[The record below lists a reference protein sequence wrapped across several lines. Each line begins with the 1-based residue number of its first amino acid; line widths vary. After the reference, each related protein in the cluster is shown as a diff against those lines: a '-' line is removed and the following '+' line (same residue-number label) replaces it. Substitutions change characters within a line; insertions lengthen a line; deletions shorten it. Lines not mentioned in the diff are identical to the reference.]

1 MRAIPDAP
9 DFPRLLRTPAIV
21 LRHMTIPVA
30 REQETDG
37 TLGPA
42 PSVPAAALA
51 AFQRPVLRSL
61 FGAACAVL
69 VLAGARTAAELVD
82 PVLMA
87 GFLALL
93 LQPLLN
99 RLRPLRGAAVPVIVL
114 AVVLGGLVLVG
125 FVGTS
130 LREVALEAPRYQSQF
145 QGLVTSITQQLA
157 ERGINA
163 AAYIESALTG
173 PVVGRV
179 ALSISRAIAGGFGSL
194 VLTLFIFAFV
204 LGGLGELERRA
215 NREARDHSP
224 AAERFLAFSASLR
237 GYVGVRALLG
247 LAAALLNYLLL
258 LTVGVEHALLW
269 GVLSFLYSF
278 VPNVGFVLSLLPP
291 AMLALLNGGWVSAA
305 VVVGGYI
312 VINVVLDNVI
322 APQLIARQMEIS
334 PLLSFLSVI
343 FWAWLLGPTGA
354 ILAVPLTVL
363 IQQMVFGP
371 TAPPDLGAPRP
382 VTPSAVAAPNEV

>member
-1 MRAIPDAP
+1 
-9 DFPRLLRTPAIV
+9 
-21 LRHMTIPVA
+21 MTIPFA

-37 TLGPA
+37 TVDPGLSA
-42 PSVPAAALA
+42 PSALDSSR
-51 AFQRPVLRSL
+51 RPVLRTL

-87 GFLALL
+87 SFLALL
-93 LQPLLN
+93 LQPFLN
-99 RLRPLRGAAVPVIVL
+99 KLRPLRGAAVPVIVL
-114 AVVLGGLVLVG
+114 VVLLTGLVLVG
-125 FVGTS
+125 FVGAS
-130 LREVALEAPRYQSQF
+130 LRQVALEAPRYQTQF
-145 QGLVTSITQQLA
+145 QSLVASITQRLA
-157 ERGINA
+157 ERGINV
-163 AAYIESALTG
+163 AAYIQSALTG
-173 PVVGRV
+173 PVIGRV
-179 ALSISRAIAGGFGSL
+179 ALGISRAVAGGFGSL

-215 NREARDHSP
+215 SKEARDHSS
-224 AAERFLAFSASLR
+224 AAERFLAFSVSLR

-247 LAAALLNYLLL
+247 LAAAFLNYLLL

-278 VPNVGFVLSLLPP
+278 VPNVGFLLSLLPP
-291 AMLALLNGGWVSAA
+291 TMLALLNGGWVNAA

-312 VINVVLDNVI
+312 VINVVLDNVV

-363 IQQMVFGP
+363 IQQMVFGS
-371 TAPPDLGAPRP
+371 ADPPDIGTPKP
-382 VTPSAVAAPNEV
+382 VTPSAVAPPNDV

>member
-1 MRAIPDAP
+1 MT
-9 DFPRLLRTPAIV
+9 TP
-21 LRHMTIPVA
+21 LA
-30 REQETDG
+30 RETETHG
-37 TLGPA
+37 TLDSA
-42 PSVPAAALA
+42 PRVPAAALA
-51 AFQRPVLRSL
+51 AFQRPVFRNL

-69 VLAGARTAAELVD
+69 VLAGVRVAAELVD

-145 QGLVTSITQQLA
+145 QSLVTSITQQLA

-215 NREARDHSP
+215 NKEALDHSP
-224 AAERFLAFSASLR
+224 TVERFLAFSASLR
-237 GYVGVRALLG
+237 GYVGVRSLLG
-247 LAAALLNYLLL
+247 LAAAVLNYVLLL
-258 LTVGVEHALLW
+258 IVGVEHALLW

-291 AMLALLNGGWVSAA
+291 ALLALLNGGWVSAA
-305 VVVGGYI
+305 IVVGGYI
-312 VINVVLDNVI
+312 VINVVLDNVV

-363 IQQMVFGP
+363 IQQMVFGS
-371 TAPPDLGAPRP
+371 AEPPDLGTPKP
-382 VTPSAVAAPNEV
+382 VTPSAVAAPNDA